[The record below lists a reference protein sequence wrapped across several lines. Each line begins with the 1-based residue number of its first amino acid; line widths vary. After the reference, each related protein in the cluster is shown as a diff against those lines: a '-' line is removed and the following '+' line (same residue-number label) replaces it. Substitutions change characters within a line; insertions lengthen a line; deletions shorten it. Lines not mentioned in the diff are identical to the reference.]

1 MLNDITNFSDS
12 ELQQRRA
19 NASVTAANCLG
30 HGKTILNVVRVEA
43 FETELKRRG
52 IDIDTSIE
60 GQFNGPGSY

>member
-1 MLNDITNFSDS
+1 MPNNITMLSDS

-30 HGKTILNVVRVEA
+30 HGKTILNVVRVEE

-60 GQFNGPGSY
+60 GQFNGLGSY